1 MKKLQSYSIAR
12 VSLQLTKLFGYLLLI
27 IGSLAPVA
35 LLLTYLDKLPEAM
48 NINLSIP
55 ISTEALQ
62 LAAEF
67 NHPEI
72 SVGSAK
78 ANIELIDLAHEFP
91 SLFLGFSLG
100 IMLGL
105 VIVLTIFYH
114 LKNLLD
120 ATVNE
125 AVFIRQNIKRIK
137 IIAVLLF
144 IVDPL
149 RWIFITFLSRPL
161 FSDGSVEIIISV
173 PTTGY
178 WFIGLLIYTLS
189 AVFEKGYQMY
199 EELKL
204 TV

>member
-12 VSLQLTKLFGYLLLI
+12 DSLKVTRLFWYFLLI
-27 IGSLAPVA
+27 IGSLVPVA
-35 LLLTYLDKLPEAM
+35 LLLAYLHKLPETM
-48 NINLSIP
+48 NINMSIP

-62 LAAEF
+62 LTEKF

-72 SVGSAK
+72 SIGSAK
-78 ANIELIDLAHEFP
+78 ANIKLVDLAQEFP
-91 SLFLGFSLG
+91 SLFLGFSLF
-100 IMLGL
+100 IMGGL
-105 VIVLTIFYH
+105 VIILAIFYH

-125 AVFIRQNIKRIK
+125 AVFTRKNIKHIK

-144 IVDPL
+144 IIDPL
-149 RWIFITFLSRPL
+149 RWIFITFLSKPL
-161 FSDGSVEIIISV
+161 FSDASVDITITV
-173 PTTGY
+173 PSTGY
-178 WFIGLLIYTLS
+178 WFIGLLIYTI
-189 AVFEKGYQMY
+189 AVVFEKGYEMY

>member
-12 VSLQLTKLFGYLLLI
+12 VSLQLTKLFWYLFLM

-35 LLLTYLDKLPEAM
+35 LLLAYLDKLPATM
-48 NINLSIP
+48 NVNMSIP

-62 LAAEF
+62 LTKEF

-78 ANIELIDLAHEFP
+78 ANIKLVDLAQEFP
-91 SLFLGFSLG
+91 LLFLGFSLFS
-100 IMLGL
+100 MVGL
-105 VIVLTIFYH
+105 VIILAIFYH

-125 AVFIRQNIKRIK
+125 AVFTRQNIKRIK

-144 IVDPL
+144 IIDPL

-161 FSDGSVEIIISV
+161 FSDASVDITITV
-173 PTTGY
+173 PSTGY
-178 WFIGLLIYTLS
+178 WFIGLLIYTLA
-189 AVFEKGYQMY
+189 AVFEKGYEMY
-199 EELKL
+199 KELKL